1 MGNNRDKVAAFM
13 QQFEDEKATAER
25 AYQRLK
31 EKGVIFEPPPH
42 LELTGQDIGL
52 IRQWFEV
59 VQDVSPEYLNKHDYE
74 LAKKVYEAIGLVVPN
89 SVKGS

>member
-13 QQFEDEKATAER
+13 QQLEDERVAGER

-31 EKGVIFEPPPH
+31 EKGVIFVQPPH
-42 LELTGQDIGL
+42 LELAEQDIGL

-74 LAKKVYEAIGLVVPN
+74 LAKKVYEAIGLIVPN